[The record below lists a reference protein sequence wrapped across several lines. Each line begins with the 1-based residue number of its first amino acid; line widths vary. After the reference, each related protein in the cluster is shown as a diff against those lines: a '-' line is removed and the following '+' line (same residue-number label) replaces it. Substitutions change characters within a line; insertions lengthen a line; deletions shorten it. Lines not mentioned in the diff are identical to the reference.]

1 MIQNHNISPEINICF
16 RPKIPICSICSMVI
30 AAEVA
35 SVKLLRPWNHMEY
48 KILLL
53 VYKVVLAT
61 ME

>member
-1 MIQNHNISPEINICF
+1 
-16 RPKIPICSICSMVI
+16 MVI